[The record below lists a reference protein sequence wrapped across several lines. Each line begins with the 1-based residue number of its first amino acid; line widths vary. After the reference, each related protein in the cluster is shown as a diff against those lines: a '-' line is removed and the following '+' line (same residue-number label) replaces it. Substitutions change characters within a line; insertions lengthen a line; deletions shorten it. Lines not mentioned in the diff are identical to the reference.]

1 MFLFLSFRMDMEP
14 PAKASKVPLLEAT
27 FLPHELANFT
37 KDIED
42 ACAETALAIFEQLNL
57 FVQSRVEVERDA
69 ILTTFARCVT
79 KNQALFALHL
89 KFKRTPVLPDNHRL
103 LHTPGSHLLSALE
116 E

>member
-1 MFLFLSFRMDMEP
+1 MEP
-14 PAKASKVPLLEAT
+14 PAKTAKVPLLEAT
-27 FLPHELANFT
+27 FRPSELANFT
-37 KDIED
+37 QDIQD
-42 ACAETALAIFEQLNL
+42 ACAETALAIFDTLNL
-57 FVQSRVEVERDA
+57 FVQSRVQVEREA

-89 KFKRTPVLPDNHRL
+89 KFKRAPVLPDNHRL